1 MEPPGSDRRLHFV
14 QVSWAV
20 EVPHAQGMTSWRDL
34 GAPTAVR
41 RTVADGNRSGYGY
54 RGVFI
59 EGWLG
64 ARNVRPYERSSDVN
78 ARGCRWHERHEC
90 CGTPIDRIEPACGP
104 VVGSPAAQETE
115 RRVAFAHLGT
125 QTSEPLGVTAR

>member
-14 QVSWAV
+14 QGSWAV

-41 RTVADGNRSGYGY
+41 RTVADGNRSGYAY

-59 EGWLG
+59 EGWPG
-64 ARNVRPYERSSDVN
+64 A
-78 ARGCRWHERHEC
+78 
-90 CGTPIDRIEPACGP
+90 
-104 VVGSPAAQETE
+104 
-115 RRVAFAHLGT
+115 
-125 QTSEPLGVTAR
+125 